1 MHSLKM
7 HKPIAESTAVRS
19 PAKLIKSSFNKS
31 LRAPWFSILKTSS
44 TNSRQS
50 ATTYASPTPTTA
62 PESSPL
68 RKGAKRRSWDGEAVK
83 RLPKTERSRLR
94 LWFLLAPND
103 CRFHRAFLDERR
115 CHAVC
120 RLAI

>member
-1 MHSLKM
+1 MVREAK
-7 HKPIAESTAVRS
+7 EAVSGGEWRENET
-19 PAKLIKSSFNKS
+19 KSSVKKS
-31 LRAPWFSILKTSS
+31 LRSPWLSIRKIFS

-50 ATTYASPTPTTA
+50 ATPCASPTPTTA
-62 PESSPL
+62 PESSPS

-94 LWFLLAPND
+94 RWFLLAPND